1 MFCPIMITIHEKE
14 SANNDPNAMLQEFD
28 RAHNY
33 LQDCFPSIIFYTV
46 QLLAHTVYNEGGVIL
61 CVRKPADFQASG
73 IQEGVE
79 V

>member
-1 MFCPIMITIHEKE
+1 
-14 SANNDPNAMLQEFD
+14 MLQEFD

-61 CVRKPADFQASG
+61 YALESLLIFKHQEFRKA
-73 IQEGVE
+73 
-79 V
+79 